1 MTLRELRSKR
11 GLTQRELALRS
22 GISQSNI
29 AKFEAGISDVD
40 NMTLRTAVKLCDV
53 LKVKDLRELLE
64 P

>member
-1 MTLRELRSKR
+1 MTLKELRSKR

-40 NMTLRTAVKLCDV
+40 NMTLRTAVKLGDV

>member
-1 MTLRELRSKR
+1 MRELRSKR

-40 NMTLRTAVKLCDV
+40 NMTLRTAVKLGDA
-53 LKVKDLRELLE
+53 LKLKDLRELLE

>member
-40 NMTLRTAVKLCDV
+40 NMTLRTAVKLGDV